1 MGDFMTANYM
11 NKKYAALPL
20 RLLGVFLFIWSWSEQ
35 SVCDGAAPSSARQDV
50 EVRPAEGQPKSE
62 TIFENLNIP
71 WEIVFLSDRTAL
83 VTERTGI
90 LKITGRPI
98 REIPIEGVEHRGEG
112 GLLGLALHP
121 RFSENK
127 WIYLYFTSRDERGL
141 KNQVARYVFEKNR
154 LSDKKIIIDRIP
166 GAAVHNG
173 GRIKFGPDGLL
184 YAGTGDAGD
193 GHSAQDTKSLAGK
206 ILRVRDDGSLPSDN
220 PFGNPVFSYGHRNV
234 QGLAWDDR
242 GRLWATE
249 HGRSGILSGYD
260 ELNWIEKGKNYGWP
274 VIQGDETKE
283 GMVAPVIHSGP
294 NATWAPSGALHHQ
307 GSIFFAGL
315 RGQTL
320 YQARLDPAGGVEK
333 LSGYFKGMFGRLRT
347 VALGPD
353 GLFYLLTSNTDGRG
367 RPVKGDDRIVT
378 IDSQGLSKP

>member
-1 MGDFMTANYM
+1 M
-11 NKKYAALPL
+11 NRKNTLLPL
-20 RLLGVFLFIWSWSEQ
+20 VLLGVFLFAWYWSER
-35 SVCDGAAPSSARQDV
+35 SGCGGDTPSRARKAV
-50 EVRPAEGQPKSE
+50 EILPGRGQTGPEFGSFLADLK
-62 TIFENLNIP
+62 IP

-83 VTERTGI
+83 VTERPGI
-90 LKITGRPI
+90 LKITGQPI
-98 REIPIEGVEHRGEG
+98 REIAIEGVEHRGEG

-121 RFSENK
+121 RFNENK

-154 LSDKKIIIDRIP
+154 LSDKKTIIDRIP
-166 GAAVHNG
+166 GAAFHNG

-184 YAGTGDAGD
+184 YAGTGDAGN
-193 GHSAQDTKSLAGK
+193 GQSAQDTKSLAGK

-249 HGRSGILSGYD
+249 HGRSGIFSGYD

-274 VIQGDETKE
+274 VIQGDETRE

-294 NATWAPSGALHHQ
+294 DVTWAPSGALHHQ

-333 LSGYFKGMFGRLRT
+333 LSGYFKGLFGRLRT
-347 VALGPD
+347 VAPGPD

-367 RPVKGDDRIVT
+367 RPGKGDDRIVT
-378 IDSQGLSKP
+378 IDPNRLAQP